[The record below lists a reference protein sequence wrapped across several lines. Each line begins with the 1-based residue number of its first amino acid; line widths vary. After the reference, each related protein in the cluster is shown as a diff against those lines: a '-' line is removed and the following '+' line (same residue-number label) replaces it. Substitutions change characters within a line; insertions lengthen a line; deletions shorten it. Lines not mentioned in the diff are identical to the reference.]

1 MSPANKT
8 KPLIAYLRQSR
19 TKERSISLKEQRE
32 AIERWAE
39 VHGEKIVFDDRY
51 VERSVSGAR
60 PWQERELGAV
70 IETLQKGGA
79 SGLIVAYQDR
89 LARPT
94 WLQEAEV
101 WDALAA
107 ADGRL
112 VCAAEGT
119 DFRPGDEEASDARM
133 LYRIKGAT
141 ARHQWE
147 RHCRNW
153 KKGKHH
159 AWEAG
164 KYVADPPAGYDRIKD
179 GGLVPNQHAEAI
191 REAFRVKA
199 DGGTWLAVA
208 NVLTAGQVPTSGGH
222 GRKGTTKWT
231 REGVRSVILRRTYY
245 GLHTCTCGCGEE
257 VVRPEWDILTRHEQE
272 PGAGK
277 RLWKKAQPSG
287 ETTVRHRGE
296 GHALGGGL
304 IRCSTCGLGLI
315 RSSTKGGKYHQMRC
329 PGRGNGHPS
338 ITYAVALEHILHAAT
353 ERWGGFNY
361 TREEGSNA
369 AEVEGAE
376 ARFAQAQAELHEVE
390 AAESDPDWTPL
401 EYGKALAKARRAV
414 EAAED
419 TLAGLDRSESVTRT
433 FSMEP
438 HHMRDRF
445 DAMDAPTQRK
455 ALRALEVE
463 RVILSPGRGPVAERL
478 RIEFSDG
485 TVWSDVKAQLDAEEA
500 QRNAEEWAAYKK
512 ENPKEAAETEAWLE
526 EVTAKSAPERPGG

>member
-39 VHGEKIVFDDRY
+39 VHKEKVVFDDRY
-51 VERSVSGAR
+51 VERSVSGAK

-70 IETLQKGGA
+70 IETLQKGVA

-179 GGLVPNQHAEAI
+179 GGLIPNKHAEAI

-222 GRKGTTKWT
+222 GKKGTTRWS
-231 REGVRSVILRRTYY
+231 REGVRSVMLRQTYY
-245 GLHTCTCGCGEE
+245 GLHACTCGCDEE
-257 VVRPEWDILTRHEQE
+257 VIRPEWDILTRPEQE

-338 ITYAVALEHILHAAT
+338 ITFQVALEHILHAAT

-361 TREEGSNA
+361 TREQGSNA
-369 AEVEGAE
+369 AEVEAAE
-376 ARFAQAQAELHEVE
+376 ARLTQARAELAEVE
-390 AAESDPDWTPL
+390 EMLGT
-401 EYGKALAKARRAV
+401 KAPEGSRQRIAV
-414 EAAED
+414 EEAED
-419 TLAGLDRSESVTRT
+419 TLAGLDRTEGDTRLYVM
-433 FSMEP
+433 SP
-438 HHMRDRF
+438 YQMRDTF
-445 DAMDAPTQRK
+445 DVMSPPEQRK
-455 ALRALEVE
+455 ALRALEIE
-463 RVILSPGRGPVAERL
+463 RVILSPGRGTVADRL

-485 TVWSDVKAQLDAEEA
+485 TVWSDVKARLDAEEA
-500 QRNAEEWAAYKK
+500 QRSAEEWAAFQKA
-512 ENPKEAAETEAWLE
+512 EPEGAAEAEAALKELTGA
-526 EVTAKSAPERPGG
+526 